1 MIGVADLFPS
11 EFAAGGGLCTSQRS
25 TGGNLGQP
33 GGSGG
38 FSEVGA
44 AACARAGQAAGAKG
58 HLYWGSLPRT
68 RDEPAKEVS
77 NSRGP
82 PAPLQAATRAAL
94 GLLALDRTWLRPL
107 ATLWRPRAP
116 QPRPRTSPPATP
128 LGAAPGQRLCARWWD
143 GFVLIG
149 VWGRAPGALFLPDL
163 MIAACAV
170 GFQAIEFLPLAIC
183 LQTPCHLSLTDRW
196 LSMVSRDCKFSE
208 LPQRL
213 RLSFSTYR

>member
-1 MIGVADLFPS
+1 LFPS

-128 LGAAPGQRLCARWWD
+128 LGAAPGQRLWHCLCR
-143 GFVLIG
+143 G
-149 VWGRAPGALFLPDL
+149 VGRRTGKSALALR
-163 MIAACAV
+163 A
-170 GFQAIEFLPLAIC
+170 LA
-183 LQTPCHLSLTDRW
+183 
-196 LSMVSRDCKFSE
+196 
-208 LPQRL
+208 
-213 RLSFSTYR
+213 RLSSRREHALVKCANVQFSCPGPAWCSCNY